1 MSLLLPRVRA
11 YLTPLIEVL
20 KILDHTK
27 GNRLLKAPA
36 RLLDDEA
43 VRSLTFL
50 QQLFMLDPAV
60 HVSKFLSI
68 QSSSKIIGWS
78 DASGFNTASTPPQVR
93 AKNLT
98 PGMLGSI

>member
-11 YLTPLIEVL
+11 YLTPLIEIL
-20 KILDHTK
+20 KILDKTE

-36 RLLDDEA
+36 RLIDDEA

-50 QQLFMLDPAV
+50 EQMFKLDPAV

-68 QSSSKIIGWS
+68 QSSSKIIG
-78 DASGFNTASTPPQVR
+78 
-93 AKNLT
+93 
-98 PGMLGSI
+98 